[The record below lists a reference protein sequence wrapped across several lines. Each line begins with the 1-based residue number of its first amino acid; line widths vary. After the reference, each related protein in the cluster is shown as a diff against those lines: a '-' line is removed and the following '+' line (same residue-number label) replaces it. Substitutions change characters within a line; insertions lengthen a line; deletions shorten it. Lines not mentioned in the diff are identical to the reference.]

1 MAYTGYE
8 KDVYPIDLSRGLL
21 DRIMVSSDPKSIITD
36 LTAIKEYLPEEGN
49 PVWIFKTDSTDFGR
63 IQADLDNMIE
73 SVEKISVVPKDSSGF
88 RTGMLK
94 IGDRALILQEN
105 LMDVT
110 PYMYASFLNI
120 VLAATWIAGILAIF
134 AVLKRKK
141 EHLQTSDMSDGI

>member
-1 MAYTGYE
+1 
-8 KDVYPIDLSRGLL
+8 
-21 DRIMVSSDPKSIITD
+21 MVSSDPKSIITD

-63 IQADLDNMIE
+63 IQADLDNMIV

-88 RTGMLK
+88 HTGMLK

-120 VLAATWIAGILAIF
+120 VLSVAWIAGILAIF
-134 AVLKRKK
+134 AVLNRKK
-141 EHLQTSDMSDGI
+141 EQLQTSDMSDGI